1 MPPDLR
7 GFVFRLAAQAED
19 VPIARRAVRLL
30 LRTAGVAE
38 SRITDV
44 TLAVS
49 EACANAVVHA
59 SPDRTGMFEIEA
71 AIRGNELFVVVR
83 DEGSWSAPRLDA
95 PRLGLQVVGAIADRL
110 QIDARRDA
118 GSDVRMVFALRGPR
132 HA

>member
-1 MPPDLR
+1 MAPRLR
-7 GFVFRLAAQAED
+7 GFAFRLSAQAED

-44 TLAVS
+44 ALAVS
-49 EACANAVVHA
+49 EACANAVMHA
-59 SPDRTGMFEIEA
+59 SSDRNGMFEIEA
-71 AIRGNELFVVVR
+71 AIRGDELLVTVR
-83 DEGSWSAPRLDA
+83 DEGSWSVPRLGT

-110 QIDARRDA
+110 QIDARPEA